1 MAKKYKICLDAGHG
15 GSDYGAVNG
24 RNYYEKEAALMITH
38 KLGKALALA
47 GVEVIYTRKND
58 STVEL
63 EERTAFANKNA
74 ADYFISIH
82 LNAAA
87 NKQANGIE
95 TFTYSE
101 GGIAHKLATAVQK
114 ELINKTG
121 AADRKVKTAN
131 FYVLRKTIMPAI
143 LVETGFI
150 SNDVEAK
157 ALFADG
163 YQTIIANAI
172 AKAVLN
178 FLGIEGDKLMVKRYN
193 YLLEIPA
200 GEFRDTIKELMEKKI
215 INQPDGKLDL
225 GYDMIR
231 TFVINRRA
239 GLYK

>member
-1 MAKKYKICLDAGHG
+1 MAKKYKICLDFGHG
-15 GSDYGAVNG
+15 GSDCGAVNG
-24 RNYYEKEAALMITH
+24 NYYEKEAALMIGC
-38 KLGKALALA
+38 KLGRALALA
-47 GVEVIYTRKND
+47 DVEVIYTRKND

-82 LNAAA
+82 LNAAT

-95 TFTYSE
+95 TYAYSE
-101 GGIAHKLATAVQK
+101 AGTAYKLARAVQN
-114 ELINKTG
+114 ELISATG
-121 AADRKVKTAN
+121 ATDRKVKTAN

-157 ALFADG
+157 ALFTDG

-178 FLGIEGDKLMVKRYN
+178 FLGIKGDTIMVKRYN

-200 GEFRDTIKELMEKKI
+200 GEFRETIKELMDKKI

>member
-15 GSDYGAVNG
+15 GNDCGAVNG
-24 RNYYEKEAALMITH
+24 NFYEKEAALMIAC
-38 KLGKALALA
+38 KLGKALSLA
-47 GVEVIYTRKND
+47 GVEVIYTRTND

-82 LNAAA
+82 LNAAT

-95 TFTYSE
+95 TFAYSE
-101 GGIAHKLATAVQK
+101 GSVAHKLASAVQK
-114 ELINKTG
+114 ELIVRTG
-121 AADRKVKTAN
+121 ATDRTIKTAN
-131 FYVLRKTIMPAI
+131 FYVLRKTAMPAI

-150 SNDVEAK
+150 SNDVEAR
-157 ALFADG
+157 ALFSDG
-163 YQTIIANAI
+163 YQTIIANAV
-172 AKAVLN
+172 AKAVLS

-200 GEFRDTIKELMEKKI
+200 GEFRETIKELMEKKI

>member
-1 MAKKYKICLDAGHG
+1 MTKKYKICIDAGHG
-15 GSDYGAVNG
+15 GIDAGAVNG
-24 RNYYEKEAALMITH
+24 NYYEKEAALMIAC
-38 KLGKALALA
+38 KLGRVLALS

-95 TFTYSE
+95 TFAYSE
-101 GGIAHKLATAVQK
+101 GSTAHKLATAVQK
-114 ELINKTG
+114 ELISKTG

-131 FYVLRKTIMPAI
+131 FYVLRKTAMPAI

-150 SNDVEAK
+150 SNDAEAK
-157 ALFADG
+157 ALFTDG
-163 YQTIIANAI
+163 YQTIVANAI
-172 AKAVLN
+172 AEAVLN
-178 FLGIEGDKLMVKRYN
+178 FLGIKEDTLAVKRYN

-200 GEFRDTIKELMEKKI
+200 GEFRETVKELMEKKI
-215 INQPDGKLDL
+215 IRQADGKLNL
-225 GYDMIR
+225 SHDMVR
-231 TFVINRRA
+231 ELVFNRRA
-239 GLYK
+239 GHYK

>member
-15 GSDYGAVNG
+15 GIDAGAVNG
-24 RNYYEKEAALMITH
+24 NYYEKEAALMIAC
-38 KLGKALALA
+38 KLGRVLALS

-101 GGIAHKLATAVQK
+101 GSTAYKLAAAVQK
-114 ELINKTG
+114 ELISKTG

-131 FYVLRKTIMPAI
+131 FYVLRKTAMPAI

-157 ALFADG
+157 ALFTDG

-200 GEFRDTIKELMEKKI
+200 GEFRETIKELMEKKI

>member
-1 MAKKYKICLDAGHG
+1 MTKKYKICIDTGHG
-15 GSDYGAVNG
+15 GIDTGAVNG
-24 RNYYEKEAALMITH
+24 NYYEKEAALMIAC

-47 GVEVIYTRKND
+47 GVEVIYTRKDD
-58 STVEL
+58 SNVEL
-63 EERTAFANKNA
+63 EERTAFANENA

-95 TFTYSE
+95 TFAYNETGTAY
-101 GGIAHKLATAVQK
+101 KLARAVQN
-114 ELINKTG
+114 ELISATG

-131 FYVLRKTIMPAI
+131 FYVLRKTAMPAI

-157 ALFADG
+157 ALFTDG
-163 YQTIIANAI
+163 YQTIIANAV
-172 AKAVLN
+172 AKAVLK

-200 GEFRDTIKELMEKKI
+200 GEFRDTIKELMEKGI

>member
-1 MAKKYKICLDAGHG
+1 MTKKYKICIDAGHG
-15 GSDYGAVNG
+15 GIDAGAVNG
-24 RNYYEKEAALMITH
+24 NYYEKEAALMIAC

-47 GVEVIYTRKND
+47 GVEVIYTRKDD
-58 STVEL
+58 SNIEL
-63 EERTAFANKNA
+63 EERTTFANKNA

-82 LNAAA
+82 LNAAT

-95 TFTYSE
+95 TFAYNE
-101 GGIAHKLATAVQK
+101 GSTAYKLAGAVQK
-114 ELINKTG
+114 ELIAKTG
-121 AADRKVKTAN
+121 ATDRKVKTAN
-131 FYVLRKTIMPAI
+131 FYVLRKTAMPAI

-157 ALFADG
+157 ALFTDG

-172 AKAVLN
+172 AKAVLS

-200 GEFRDTIKELMEKKI
+200 GEFRDTIKELMKKGI

-225 GYDMIR
+225 SYDMIR

-239 GLYK
+239 GLCE

>member
-1 MAKKYKICLDAGHG
+1 MAKKYKICIDAGHG
-15 GSDYGAVNG
+15 GKDSGAVNG
-24 RNYYEKEAALMITH
+24 NYYEKEAALMIAC

-47 GVEVIYTRKND
+47 GVEVIYTRKDD
-58 STVEL
+58 SNVEL

-95 TFTYSE
+95 TFAYSE
-101 GGIAHKLATAVQK
+101 GSTAHKLAGAVQK
-114 ELINKTG
+114 ELISKTG

-131 FYVLRKTIMPAI
+131 FYVLRKTAMPAI

-157 ALFADG
+157 ALFTDG

-172 AKAVLN
+172 TKAVLN

-200 GEFRDTIKELMEKKI
+200 GEFRDTIKELMEKGI
-215 INQPDGKLDL
+215 VNQPDGKLDL

>member
-1 MAKKYKICLDAGHG
+1 MAKKYKICIDAGHG
-15 GSDYGAVNG
+15 GIDCGAVNG
-24 RNYYEKEAALMITH
+24 NFYEKEAALMIAC
-38 KLGKALALA
+38 KLGKVLSLA
-47 GVEVIYTRKND
+47 GVEVIYTRTND
-58 STVEL
+58 SNVEL

-95 TFTYSE
+95 TFAYSE
-101 GGIAHKLATAVQK
+101 GSVAHKLASAVQK
-114 ELINKTG
+114 ELIARTG
-121 AADRKVKTAN
+121 ATDRKVKTAN
-131 FYVLRKTIMPAI
+131 FYVLRKTVMPAI

-157 ALFADG
+157 ALFSDG
-163 YQTIIANAI
+163 YQTIIANAV
-172 AKAVLN
+172 AKAVLS
-178 FLGIEGDKLMVKRYN
+178 FLGVEADVLTVKRYN

-200 GEFRDTIKELMEKKI
+200 GEFRDTVKELMDKKI

-225 GYDMIR
+225 GFDMIR

-239 GLYK
+239 GAYK

>member
-1 MAKKYKICLDAGHG
+1 MAKKYKICIDAGHG
-15 GSDYGAVNG
+15 GIDCGAVNG
-24 RNYYEKEAALMITH
+24 NFYEKEAALIIAC
-38 KLGKALALA
+38 KLGRVLNLA
-47 GVEVIYTRKND
+47 GVEVIYTRTND
-58 STVEL
+58 SNVEL

-95 TFTYSE
+95 TFAYSE
-101 GGIAHKLATAVQK
+101 GSVAHKLASAVQK
-114 ELINKTG
+114 ELIARTG
-121 AADRKVKTAN
+121 ATDRKVKTAN
-131 FYVLRKTIMPAI
+131 FYVLRKTAMPAI

-157 ALFADG
+157 ALFSDG
-163 YQTIIANAI
+163 YQTIIANGI
-172 AKAVLN
+172 SKAVLS
-178 FLGIEGDKLMVKRYN
+178 FLGVEADVLIVKRYN

-200 GEFRDTIKELMEKKI
+200 GEFRDTVKELMDKKI

-225 GYDMIR
+225 GFDMIR

-239 GLYK
+239 GAYK